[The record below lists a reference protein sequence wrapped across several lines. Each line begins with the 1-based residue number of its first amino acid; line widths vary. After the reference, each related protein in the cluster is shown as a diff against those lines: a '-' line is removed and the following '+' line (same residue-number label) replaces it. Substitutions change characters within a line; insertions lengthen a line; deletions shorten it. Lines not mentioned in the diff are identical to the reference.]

1 MTGVAQLAYSYIL
14 STVMNRA
21 TGRRIS
27 TAVMKQQSWIVV
39 ERAEIVKML
48 KMKAKTCIGHLNY
61 STYPDVTLIF
71 ARSSFSVRIYSSQ
84 SRANTGESRNTSPC
98 LPQSVG
104 RKLI

>member
-21 TGRRIS
+21 TGCRIS

-61 STYPDVTLIF
+61 STFIF

-98 LPQSVG
+98 LPQSVD